1 MIVNR
6 DAHSGASLKT
16 LFRQELFGM
25 IQAIGRPCL
34 VGQGQTV
41 AIGFRQWNAFGLC
54 FLGKGWDAE
63 PKKKEQIQDSHG
75 ARYEGGV

>member
-1 MIVNR
+1 MPRIWFCVFKNHTVKIKIV
-6 DAHSGASLKT
+6 
-16 LFRQELFGM
+16 ELFGM

-75 ARYEGGV
+75 ARYEGDV